1 MAQAQPS
8 MQELIARRKR
18 AGFVGRRAEID
29 RFRANFDLPPDDE
42 RHSFV
47 FHLHGVA
54 GVGKSSLLR
63 ELESVA
69 AERGAVTA
77 TTDETVSG
85 VPGTMAA
92 ISAQFARQGI
102 ELKALDKA
110 LAAYRQRRHEAE
122 TASAV
127 PDPGPGTAAP
137 AASATSTA
145 VARAG
150 LIGLGMVPAVGA
162 FAGAIDAAQVA
173 QSTDRARAALGARF
187 RNHDDVRLV
196 LEPLEV
202 LTPVF
207 LRELNEVAG
216 RHPWIALFFDTYE
229 QSSPFLDPWL
239 LDLVTTDRYGRLP
252 ANLVVTLAGQYGP
265 DPARWGDYAGFV
277 TEFAVEPF
285 TESEARQLLAA
296 KGVVDEG
303 AVNEVLRLS
312 DRLPVLVSTLAGHP
326 AGGPGPA
333 GDPAATAVDRFL
345 RWEEDPGHRATAL
358 ACSFP
363 RHLDEDVFGVV
374 AGGEATGSYGWLS
387 GLPFVSARDGR
398 VRYHDVV
405 RSAMLRQ
412 QRTRSPRRWADRHTA
427 LAETYG
433 AWRTEA
439 GEGLPA
445 DELWADPTWRELRLE
460 ETYHSLCARPRTA
473 LGPALADAV
482 HACRVDEP
490 AARGCAQVLYEAGE
504 HADADQVR
512 GWGRELLDALA
523 AEPGAVLPALG
534 LLLDRAALD
543 DRTRAEAHSVRG
555 REYRRADELDRALA
569 ECDRAVALDPE
580 SAMAHYGRGLTYA
593 RKGDHLAALADLDR
607 ADALRPGTAWI
618 FAERAECLQA
628 LGRHEE
634 AVAAFDRALA
644 LDPADEFVHANRGY
658 SRQALGDHDGA
669 LSDFDRAL
677 ETDPEYLWALVHRA
691 EAHRA
696 LGSLDA
702 SFADLDTAVALAP
715 DNAWLAS
722 ERGDAYRLV
731 GRYEDAVAELGR
743 ACELDP
749 DYASVH
755 AGLGFSLAR
764 LGRAAEARTAYDR
777 AIELS
782 PDYTWALVQRAHLR
796 AELGDEEGRFAD
808 LDRAVAADGSSWWA
822 RTMRGVAHSDAGRHE
837 AALADFDAAL
847 ETDPDRADV
856 LFVKT
861 RALWEL
867 RRHEESLPLLDR
879 VVRND
884 PGNAE
889 ALYFRGTLHR
899 LRGRRAEAVRDFD
912 RALAVRPDD
921 AFLYEVRAGALI
933 SAGRLSEA
941 LADCEE
947 CLARDHETAW
957 ARARTVDILLW
968 QERYDEALGV
978 LDTLRPA
985 APDEDDFGVMVQ
997 CWYADLM
1004 TGCRERALAGAEWL
1018 RDHDDHGVVML
1029 ALTVGAQDGL
1039 RAAEPLWQEA
1049 RHRMDM
1055 GQDEAPHLGHLLTAC
1070 ALGQWQHADTV
1081 LAGLLAEDDWEE
1093 LADVVTYLALLART
1107 RGVDRACLGP
1117 RLTRA
1122 TESRNALR
1130 DRHAAPV

>member
-216 RHPWIALFFDTYE
+216 RHAWIALFFDTYE

-569 ECDRAVALDPE
+569 ECDRAVALDP
-580 SAMAHYGRGLTYA
+580 
-593 RKGDHLAALADLDR
+593 
-607 ADALRPGTAWI
+607 
-618 FAERAECLQA
+618 
-628 LGRHEE
+628 
-634 AVAAFDRALA
+634 
-644 LDPADEFVHANRGY
+644 ADEFVHANRGY

-921 AFLYEVRAGALI
+921 AFLYEVRAAALI

-1004 TGCRERALAGAEWL
+1004 TGCRERALATAEWL
-1018 RDHDDHGVVML
+1018 RAHDDHGIVML
-1029 ALTVGAQDGL
+1029 ALTVGAHDGL
-1039 RAAEPLWQEA
+1039 AVAETLWQEA
-1049 RHRMDM
+1049 RHRMETE
-1055 GQDEAPHLGHLLTAC
+1055 QDDTPHVGHLLTAC